1 MKPLKIGYW
10 PLISSLDSPGDRRR
24 IVFWAKSRGH
34 IITQDLS
41 ENVDVIVAS
50 ENADFNSPIFSE
62 TKKPIILDLVDA
74 YLSPLNKID
83 DLARGVAKKFA
94 GQLGG
99 PVKPFSL
106 HVKDFCV
113 KSKIVVCS
121 SIEQSLVV
129 SQFNKNI
136 HIILDSHNEIP
147 FLDYAQRESLNEHAS
162 SILWEGQP
170 GTIRGV
176 KQISELLQIIA
187 NKNDV
192 QFDFLTDQTYFK
204 LLNKYFKRSTL
215 ELIKKDLGAISEK
228 SRIIS
233 WSPENLFVAAQRAR
247 VAMIPIDLS
256 IPMQRLK
263 PENRLLIMWRMGLP
277 CLTSPS
283 EAYRRVA
290 NKAGV
295 NVACENSN
303 EWLSEFQKILEDPH
317 RGREQVLRGQ
327 NYLRENHNELILLKK
342 WDDAIESAMS

>member
-1 MKPLKIGYW
+1 
-10 PLISSLDSPGDRRR
+10 
-24 IVFWAKSRGH
+24 
-34 IITQDLS
+34 
-41 ENVDVIVAS
+41 
-50 ENADFNSPIFSE
+50 
-62 TKKPIILDLVDA
+62 
-74 YLSPLNKID
+74 
-83 DLARGVAKKFA
+83 
-94 GQLGG
+94 
-99 PVKPFSL
+99 
-106 HVKDFCV
+106 
-113 KSKIVVCS
+113 
-121 SIEQSLVV
+121 
-129 SQFNKNI
+129 
-136 HIILDSHNEIP
+136 
-147 FLDYAQRESLNEHAS
+147 
-162 SILWEGQP
+162 
-170 GTIRGV
+170 
-176 KQISELLQIIA
+176 LLQIIA

>member
-1 MKPLKIGYW
+1 MKTLKIGYW

-24 IVFWAKSRGH
+24 IVFWAKTRGH
-34 IITQDLS
+34 IITQDLR
-41 ENVDVIVAS
+41 ENVDVIIAS
-50 ENADFNSPIFSE
+50 ENADFNSPIFYE
-62 TKKPIILDLVDA
+62 TKKPIILDLVDS

-94 GQLGG
+94 GQIGG

-129 SQFNKNI
+129 SQYNKNI

-147 FLDYAQRESLNEHAS
+147 FLDYAQRETLNEHAN

-176 KQISELLQIIA
+176 KQISESLRIIA
-187 NKNDV
+187 SKHNV
-192 QFDFLTDQTYFK
+192 EFEFLTDQTYFK
-204 LLNKYFKRSTL
+204 LLNKYLQRSTH
-215 ELIKKDLGAISEK
+215 ELIKKDLGAISKK

-290 NKAGV
+290 NKAGA
-295 NVACENSN
+295 NVVCESSS
-303 EWLSEFQKILEDPH
+303 EWLLEFQKILEDPQY
-317 RGREQVLRGQ
+317 GREQVLRGQ
-327 NYLRENHNELILLKK
+327 NYLRENHNELVLLKK
-342 WDDAIESAMS
+342 WDDVIESAMS